1 MQEERKKM
9 EPETIFNIV
18 RVSLI
23 VVVIIAC
30 AIFIKWNVKY
40 KSKTNVLLLHY
51 ANKNISA
58 AIKNVKQ
65 QFELT

>member
-1 MQEERKKM
+1 MKILEKYIRRQPVIQRGETVMQEERKKM

-30 AIFIKWNVKY
+30 VIFIK
-40 KSKTNVLLLHY
+40 
-51 ANKNISA
+51 
-58 AIKNVKQ
+58 
-65 QFELT
+65 